1 MCKDGTTPFMTDD
14 NNPCLPAPP
23 LSAPLS
29 DPRATAT
36 SPHALRSFLLAI
48 VLPAHPCG
56 SRSKRSWPFGAVPA
70 AAQLL
75 FRGAVSSLP
84 RGFQIRRITAFP
96 CPFHCLSLAFHCL
109 STAFPWHSTALP
121 LRLPP
126 GFQVPPR
133 GLLRGAACGPGGWQ
147 RRRQSASLHTL

>member
-48 VLPAHPCG
+48 VLPPIRAEAVQSAHGP
-56 SRSKRSWPFGAVPA
+56 SARSQQPHSCCFGV
-70 AAQLL
+70 L
-75 FRGAVSSLP
+75 FRACHV
-84 RGFQIRRITAFP
+84 AFKFGESP
-96 CPFHCLSLAFHCL
+96 PFLVL
-109 STAFPWHSTALP
+109 STAFPWHFIAFPLHFLGIPLP
-121 LRLPP
+121 
-126 GFQVPPR
+126 F
-133 GLLRGAACGPGGWQ
+133 
-147 RRRQSASLHTL
+147 H